1 MTSKRSF
8 QQREDEPWLA
18 YPDQHSHSR
27 DFSRSSSSS
36 SSMPHHDLPGQTA
49 MFSPPSHPHTV
60 SSSSW
65 TAPANHKRSISKL
78 SSSSTA
84 AAAAAPSSS
93 TFSSTY
99 SRGSGH
105 DSSFLYRS
113 SFSPSTFGSRHRHP
127 PPRTLSEEL
136 SMALQNPENNYPSPV
151 TTPSS
156 GHQSPTCSL
165 SPTTVAA
172 AASTHFPLFKP
183 SIPTSQQNNN
193 NGSGGQRLRPS
204 PLSLYPSNLSSGQY
218 RSTHGTGGGGGGL
231 ASPSSPFRSG
241 SPTSALTRDST
252 TASDIAGSLR
262 GASQAA
268 AATLGA
274 SSSSPPSS
282 LSPKWP
288 RTSPKGAASQQ
299 LSAPM
304 FSDSAMST
312 SSYETGDFST
322 SPRRTKAMTCSPLCP
337 TGVYGR
343 PQQHHSSC
351 MYSQYPNASPM
362 NSPVSDIHHGP
373 KPGRAT
379 KGIHRFGFPQFRPE
393 IDEAHQ
399 GSHDP
404 MNSALTTT
412 TRTASTST
420 STGYG
425 MPRGRRHEDDIDM
438 DDDGDL
444 GGLGRTYASE
454 PPKKRMRSTASMLLD
469 AAVETVIF
477 TGAVA
482 LSAYQLLTG
491 KGKGGANNSNSSNPT
506 SGSNSAHHSKQTS
519 SVSSLD
525 VDIRSREDMSKALDE
540 DPMEEKLALV
550 SDARAKGVFDFGV
563 PTMLGKT

>member
-18 YPDQHSHSR
+18 YPDSHSHSR
-27 DFSRSSSSS
+27 DFSRSSSS
-36 SSMPHHDLPGQTA
+36 MPHHDLHGQTVVS
-49 MFSPPSHPHTV
+49 SPPSHPYTA
-60 SSSSW
+60 SSW
-65 TAPANHKRSISKL
+65 TTPINHKRSVSKL
-78 SSSSTA
+78 NSSSSTA
-84 AAAAAPSSS
+84 AAAPSSS
-93 TFSSTY
+93 TYSSTY
-99 SRGSGH
+99 SRGGGQ
-105 DSSFLYRS
+105 DSFLYRS
-113 SFSPSTFGSRHRHP
+113 SFSPSSFGSRHRPP

-136 SMALQNPENNYPSPV
+136 SMALQNPENSYPSPAV
-151 TTPSS
+151 TPSALLS
-156 GHQSPTCSL
+156 SPADLSSSALQSPTCSL
-165 SPTTVAA
+165 SPTT

-204 PLSLYPSNLSSGQY
+204 PLSLYPSNSSSVQY
-218 RSTHGTGGGGGGL
+218 RSSNGGGGL
-231 ASPSSPFRSG
+231 VSPSSPFRSG
-241 SPTSALTRDST
+241 SPTSALTRDTT
-252 TASDIAGSLR
+252 TASDIAGSPR

-274 SSSSPPSS
+274 SSS
-282 LSPKWP
+282 PKWP
-288 RTSPKGAASQQ
+288 RTSPKGPPRQ
-299 LSAPM
+299 LSSSV
-304 FSDSAMST
+304 FSDSAMSS
-312 SSYETGDFST
+312 SSYETEDFST
-322 SPRRTKAMTCSPLCP
+322 SPRRTKALSCSPLCQSG
-337 TGVYGR
+337 TYGR
-343 PQQHHSSC
+343 PQQHHPSC
-351 MYSQYPNASPM
+351 MYSHHPNASPD
-362 NSPVSDIHHGP
+362 SPVSVVHHGP

-393 IDEAHQ
+393 IDEAHP
-399 GSHDP
+399 GSDDP
-404 MNSALTTT
+404 MSSAVTAAT
-412 TRTASTST
+412 TRTAST

-491 KGKGGANNSNSSNPT
+491 KGKLGASNGSSSNPT
-506 SGSNSAHHSKQTS
+506 SGSSSAHHSKQAS
-519 SVSSLD
+519 SASSLD
-525 VDIRSREDMSKALDE
+525 IETRSREDLSKALDE

-550 SDARAKGVFDFGV
+550 SDARRVFDV
-563 PTMLGKT
+563 CVSTMLGKT